1 MKIPIKTP
9 FAEGEIVV
17 SKSPT
22 KYGRHTVLVDL
33 QIPVK
38 RVGKFEDYKKA
49 CESAWAFYEAL
60 SGRPYPDECN
70 LQWVSDLLREHLGI
84 QPVKR
89 EE

>member
-1 MKIPIKTP
+1 MKITIETP
-9 FAEGEIVV
+9 FAEGELTV

-38 RVGKFEDYKKA
+38 RVGKFEDYDEA
-49 CESAWAFYEAL
+49 LESAQKFAL
-60 SGRPYPDECN
+60 AVGAGPYPGECE
-70 LQWVSDLLREHLGI
+70 LERVSFLLREHLGI